1 MAKNNVNIKIGSDTR
16 EAESGIKKV
25 TGELNKLAKQ
35 INKSGARKL
44 ADSFNSFQRAGSI
57 VTGALKKVNA
67 AINECA
73 DLYEK
78 QAKAETQLETAAKNN
93 PYLNDVSVKQLKDY
107 ASQLQSISTTGD
119 EELLP
124 FMAQLAAA
132 GRTQT
137 EIQEIMSAALDV
149 SASGVM
155 SMESAVKNLNKT
167 YSGLSGE
174 LGENIPQIKTLTTE
188 QLKHGDAVKIV
199 AEQYQGMAK
208 ATAEKTGGWTQ
219 FKNTMGDLKEAI
231 GAGFSNAKNSAG
243 NLLNT
248 FLSSV
253 VNGLTSANKE
263 AEDFKKKIKAIG
275 DAEKEGAGSGDI
287 QNAIALLIEQR
298 DKYQKQLDNLSVS
311 EKTYTKNAKQA
322 FEDFAKGENGY
333 EKTVSNLEGK
343 MQSLWYNIQNYSRYE
358 AYTPKEYRK
367 SLAELQL
374 EYDRTR
380 EALAKYKNEN
390 EATYNTLKEDYKN
403 SKKEYAAL
411 QKSNRNED
419 AKTLQ
424 QRIDDTN
431 REIEEQQKRLTTA
444 QELEA
449 SEAQALS
456 TAEKKKKADETASAA
471 KTKYY
476 NTVNDLLKAQ
486 ERERKEAELS
496 GKQIDEQ
503 KFKQEELNTRIEAYV
518 QAREEAGATIS
529 DNNAFVTQ
537 EIENIRQLKEELDSY
552 GKSAG
557 TATEETKGFFEK
569 LKEEWSAKS
578 TLEKFEYINNQ
589 MQSLISSF
597 NDASSLMQETID
609 NEATADTANLEAQ
622 YEQGLISEEE
632 YYDQKEKIEK
642 KAAQRKYKLQLAEWA
657 LNLLAT
663 QSASA
668 LAIANTLSTAS
679 KTNATLAY
687 IEAAVM
693 GVQTAVQL
701 ASQIAAKPIPP
712 SYETGGVV
720 GGFSGATLGEDNVY
734 IHARRGEMMLNAAQ
748 QKNLFDIANGS
759 GASYSNNIFVKN
771 EAGDVARANASVDSD
786 GVQITIKRI
795 VNDAMAKGEFNNSY
809 ALMKNNIYGR
819 RITN

>member
-1 MAKNNVNIKIGSDTR
+1 
-16 EAESGIKKV
+16 
-25 TGELNKLAKQ
+25 
-35 INKSGARKL
+35 
-44 ADSFNSFQRAGSI
+44 
-57 VTGALKKVNA
+57 
-67 AINECA
+67 
-73 DLYEK
+73 
-78 QAKAETQLETAAKNN
+78 
-93 PYLNDVSVKQLKDY
+93 
-107 ASQLQSISTTGD
+107 
-119 EELLP
+119 
-124 FMAQLAAA
+124 
-132 GRTQT
+132 
-137 EIQEIMSAALDV
+137 
-149 SASGVM
+149 
-155 SMESAVKNLNKT
+155 
-167 YSGLSGE
+167 
-174 LGENIPQIKTLTTE
+174 
-188 QLKHGDAVKIV
+188 
-199 AEQYQGMAK
+199 
-208 ATAEKTGGWTQ
+208 
-219 FKNTMGDLKEAI
+219 MGDLKEAI

-333 EKTVSNLEGK
+333 EKTVSNLETT
-343 MQSLWYNIQNYSRYE
+343 MRSLWYQMQNYATWHE
-358 AYTPKEYRK
+358 TGKT
-367 SLAELQL
+367 LADLRL
-374 EYDRTR
+374 EYDRTK
-380 EALAKYKNEN
+380 EALEKYKNEN
-390 EATYNTLKEDYKN
+390 EATYNALKEDYKN
-403 SKKEYAAL
+403 SKKDYAAL
-411 QKSNRNED
+411 QKSNRTED

-431 REIEEQQKRLTTA
+431 REIEEQQKRLATA
-444 QELEA
+444 QQQEA
-449 SEAQALS
+449 SEAQAIS
-456 TAEKKKKADETASAA
+456 TAEKKKKADETAGAA

-496 GKQIDEQ
+496 GKEIDEQ

-537 EIENIRQLKEELDSY
+537 EIEKIRELKEELDSY

-668 LAIANTLSTAS
+668 LAIANTL
-679 KTNATLAY
+679 KDGGTLGMVQ
-687 IEAAVM
+687 AAIM

-748 QKNLFDIANGS
+748 QKNLYDIANGS

>member
-1 MAKNNVNIKIGSDTR
+1 MNTRTKKMAKNNVNIKIGSDTK

-132 GRTQT
+132 GRTQA

-199 AEQYQGMAK
+199 AEQYKGMAK
-208 ATAEKTGGWTQ
+208 ATADKTGGWAQ

-243 NLLNT
+243 NLLNS
-248 FLSSV
+248 FLTTV
-253 VNGLTSANKE
+253 VNGLSSANKE

-275 DAEKEGAGSGDI
+275 DAEKEGAGSDEI

-311 EKTYTKNAKQA
+311 EKDYTKTAKQS
-322 FEDFAKGENGY
+322 FEDFAKGSDGY
-333 EKTVSNLEGK
+333 EKTVANLEST
-343 MQSLWYNIQNYSRYE
+343 MRSLFYQMQNYSTWHE
-358 AYTPKEYRK
+358 EGK
-367 SLAELQL
+367 SLADLQL
-374 EYDRTR
+374 EYDRTK

-390 EATYNTLKEDYKN
+390 EATYNTLKENYKN
-403 SKKEYAAL
+403 SKRDYKAL
-411 QKSNRNED
+411 SEANRNED
-419 AKTLQ
+419 SKTLQ

-431 REIEEQQKRLTTA
+431 REIEEQQKRLALVKEQETADAKAITT
-444 QELEA
+444 
-449 SEAQALS
+449 
-456 TAEKKKKADETASAA
+456 TEKQKKANDTASAA

-476 NTVNDLLKAQ
+476 NTVNELLKAQ
-486 ERERKEAELS
+486 ELERKEAELS
-496 GKQIDEQ
+496 GKAVDEQ
-503 KFKQEELNTRIEAYV
+503 KQKQEELNTRIEAYV
-518 QAREEAGATIS
+518 LAREEAGKTIS

-537 EIENIRQLKEELDSY
+537 ELENIARLKEELADY
-552 GKSAG
+552 GQAVQ
-557 TATEETKGFFEK
+557 TATGATKGFFER
-569 LKEEWSAKS
+569 LSDEWSAKS
-578 TLEKFEYINNQ
+578 TLAQFEFINNQ
-589 MQSLISSF
+589 IQSLISSF

-632 YYDQKEKIEK
+632 YYEQKEKIEK

-668 LAIANTLSTAS
+668 LAIANTL
-679 KTNATLAY
+679 KEGGTLGMVQ
-687 IEAAVM
+687 AAIM
-693 GVQTAVQL
+693 GIQTAVQL
-701 ASQIAAKPIPP
+701 ASQIASKPTPP

-734 IHARRGEMMLNAAQ
+734 IHARRGELLLNARQ
-748 QKNLFDIANGS
+748 QKNLYDIANGS
-759 GASYSNNIFVKN
+759 GASYANNIFVKN
-771 EAGDVARANASVDSD
+771 EAGDVVKANAGIDAQ
-786 GVQITIKRI
+786 GVQITVKRI
-795 VNDAMAKGEFNNSY
+795 VNDAMARGEFNNSY
-809 ALMKNNIYGR
+809 ALMRNSIYGR

>member
-1 MAKNNVNIKIGSDTR
+1 MAKNNVNIKIGSDTK

-132 GRTQT
+132 GRTQA

-199 AEQYQGMAK
+199 AEQYKGMAK
-208 ATAEKTGGWTQ
+208 ATADKTGGWAQ

-243 NLLNT
+243 NLLNS
-248 FLSSV
+248 FLTTV
-253 VNGLTSANKE
+253 VNGLSSANKE

-275 DAEKEGAGSGDI
+275 DAEKEGAGSDEI

-311 EKTYTKNAKQA
+311 EKDYTKTAKQS
-322 FEDFAKGENGY
+322 FEDFAKGSDGY
-333 EKTVSNLEGK
+333 EKTVANLEST
-343 MQSLWYNIQNYSRYE
+343 MRSLFYQMQNYSTWHE
-358 AYTPKEYRK
+358 EGK
-367 SLAELQL
+367 SLADLQL
-374 EYDRTR
+374 EYDRTK

-390 EATYNTLKEDYKN
+390 EATYNTLKENYKN
-403 SKKEYAAL
+403 SKRDYKAL
-411 QKSNRNED
+411 SEANRNED
-419 AKTLQ
+419 SKTLQ
-424 QRIDDTN
+424 QRIDDTD
-431 REIEEQQKRLTTA
+431 REIEAQQKRLALVKEQETADAKAITT
-444 QELEA
+444 
-449 SEAQALS
+449 
-456 TAEKKKKADETASAA
+456 TEKQKKANDTASAA

-476 NTVNDLLKAQ
+476 NTVNELLKAQ
-486 ERERKEAELS
+486 ELERKEAELS
-496 GKQIDEQ
+496 GKAVDEQ
-503 KFKQEELNTRIEAYV
+503 KQKQEELNTRIEAYV
-518 QAREEAGATIS
+518 LAREEAGKTIS

-537 EIENIRQLKEELDSY
+537 ELENIARLKEELADY
-552 GKSAG
+552 GQAVQ
-557 TATEETKGFFEK
+557 TATGATKGFFER
-569 LKEEWSAKS
+569 LSDEWSAKS
-578 TLEKFEYINNQ
+578 TLAQFEFINNQ
-589 MQSLISSF
+589 IQSLISSF
-597 NDASSLMQETID
+597 NDASNLMQETID

-632 YYDQKEKIEK
+632 YYEQKEKIEK

-668 LAIANTLSTAS
+668 LAIANTL
-679 KTNATLAY
+679 KEGGTLGMVQ
-687 IEAAVM
+687 AAIM
-693 GVQTAVQL
+693 GIQTAVQL
-701 ASQIAAKPIPP
+701 ASQIASKPTPP

-734 IHARRGEMMLNAAQ
+734 IHARRGELLLNARQ
-748 QKNLFDIANGS
+748 QKNLYDIANGS
-759 GASYSNNIFVKN
+759 GASYANNIFVKN
-771 EAGDVARANASVDSD
+771 EAGDVAKASAGIDAQ
-786 GVQITIKRI
+786 GVQITVKRI
-795 VNDAMAKGEFNNSY
+795 VNDAMARGEFNNSY
-809 ALMKNNIYGR
+809 ALMRNSIYGR